1 MKTKIIK
8 KGFRTLIISLII
20 MVTMAITV
28 SAGCGVL
35 CNICRDEADHLVCT
49 GVDRTTERSHKYG
62 PFWRYTCFYS
72 TPTHQVATN
81 CCEADF
87 GVHIYKEYTHPDC
100 KEYEE
105 EFPCSEI
112 PNWIV
117 E

>member
-49 GVDRTTERSHKYG
+49 GVEGPETRTHRYG
-62 PFWRYTCFYS
+62 PLWLKQCTYFPYE
-72 TPTHQVATN
+72 HQVATN

-87 GVHIYKEYTHPDC
+87 GVHIYKAYTHPGC
-100 KEYEE
+100 GEYEE